1 MTMTAQITDSFEYKG
16 KKYSLAALSA
26 PIPFDPKQYG
36 LEPQFCSTALYRGF
50 WCEYKI
56 TDEALILD
64 KFHMSN
70 REKRYPKFNGV
81 SASWSKD
88 SDSCRVYKG
97 VNLTIPFSGKILLGA
112 GFIDEYYIH
121 MGYQRPYAY
130 KKLIDFEFENGVLQK
145 TTDCSETAARWR
157 DGMYGSDMADRF
169 GDIVG
174 FIDDSFS
181 LDYEKKAWWLF
192 SGDEWM

>member
-1 MTMTAQITDSFEYKG
+1 MTAQISDKFEYKG

-26 PIPFDPKQYG
+26 PIPFAPEQYG
-36 LEPQFCSTALYRGF
+36 LKPQGCCTALYRGF

-64 KFHMSN
+64 NLHISN
-70 REKRYPKFNGV
+70 RKWRYPKLNGV

-88 SDSCRVYKG
+88 DMGCRTYKG
-97 VNLTIPFSGKILLGA
+97 VNLTIPFSGKILLGE
-112 GFIDEYYIH
+112 GFIHKYYIH

-130 KKLIDFEFENGVLQK
+130 KELIEFEFEKGVLQK
-145 TTDCSETAARWR
+145 TTDCSKIAAKMR
-157 DGMYGSDMADRF
+157 DGTYGLDMADRL
-169 GDIVG
+169 GDIAG

-181 LDYEKKAWWLF
+181 LDYETKAWWLF